1 MFYTPKERPHL
12 VLQLFLNKFF
22 QNSAEKYKFQPKNL
36 KLKSLGRRILVI
48 FSLISAFGRQK
59 VGLIVK
65 IYTCITHQK
74 KGLT

>member
-1 MFYTPKERPHL
+1 MFFTPKERPHL

-36 KLKSLGRRILVI
+36 KLKSLGRRVLVI

-59 VGLIVK
+59 HILIVK
-65 IYTCITHQK
+65 ISSSFLHQK